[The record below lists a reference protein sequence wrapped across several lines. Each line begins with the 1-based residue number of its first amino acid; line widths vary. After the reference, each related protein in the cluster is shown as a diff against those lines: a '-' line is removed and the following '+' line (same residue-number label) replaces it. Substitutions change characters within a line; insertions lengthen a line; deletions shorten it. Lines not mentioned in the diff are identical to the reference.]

1 MYDRQRVVFNLYC
14 TNKTS
19 QQRRTQSAAERE
31 VVGAT
36 RRELRRAKAFEYHST
51 MQTMLALHQS
61 ILVQHNPHNSHS
73 LHIPHTG
80 ETKESVLQE
89 TGSGGG
95 GLFVDRNFEG
105 ARAIYENPISPSSTL
120 DGKELSRGVKN
131 FYYCNNRSGS
141 THSTVELPKTTTTT
155 TGGKTEGGDKEVV
168 VWAR

>member
-14 TNKTS
+14 TNKSS

-31 VVGAT
+31 VDAAT

-61 ILVQHNPHNSHS
+61 ILVQHRPHSVHS
-73 LHIPHTG
+73 LHGLHG
-80 ETKESVLQE
+80 LHGLHMGDTKES
-89 TGSGGG
+89 
-95 GLFVDRNFEG
+95 LFVDRNFEG

-131 FYYCNNRSGS
+131 FHYSNNRSGR
-141 THSTVELPKTTTTT
+141 TRSTVELPETTT
-155 TGGKTEGGDKEVV
+155 TGGKTEGGEKEVV